1 MPGTLR
7 FVVNL
12 TPDESKL
19 APLSSERLSSLG
31 VPLAA
36 TPKPAS
42 PHALKDAAKAQA
54 AELENRQK
62 LWRWLVVAALVVLLL
77 ETLLAGR
84 LTRLVPS
91 TTGAQP

>member
-1 MPGTLR
+1 
-7 FVVNL
+7 
-12 TPDESKL
+12 
-19 APLSSERLSSLG
+19 
-31 VPLAA
+31 
-36 TPKPAS
+36 
-42 PHALKDAAKAQA
+42 LKDAAKAQA

-91 TTGAQP
+91 TTGAHT